1 MIFLVVYIPPTAN
14 AVDASDVIH
23 TVVAGLQTRHPDAFI
38 AISGD
43 FNHITLAAT
52 LPTFKQFVDCPTREN
67 KTLDLLYANVKD
79 AYSSTALPPLG
90 KSDHNLIHLQPLYK
104 PQVQRLPVTTRTVR
118 RWSQETDEALQGCF
132 ELTDWELLCDSHGED
147 LDDLTDC
154 ITGYINFCVDSVVPT
169 VTVRCFPNN
178 KPWVTRDIKVL
189 LNEKKRAFRDRDRE
203 QMRRVQRRLKERIQQ
218 GKDSYRMKLERKLQQ
233 NNLKDVWSGMR
244 SITGYKTSGSQTI
257 GGGTE
262 RANELNLFFNRFD
275 ERAPDYPSPSSST
288 TIHLQ
293 TSSPAAHPP
302 FLPDYTLP
310 VLSPPTITSPHP
322 LQHTRQTDLRKELCR
337 LRPGKAAGPDG
348 VSQPKGPQ
356 NMCNPA
362 ELSSAAHLQPEP
374 ESGEGPCT
382 VEDILPGTCTEEG
395 ASQHPQR
402 LQTGGTD
409 VSPDEV
415 PGEAGPVTSSA
426 LGQLIIGP
434 SSVCLPAETRCGGR
448 HHLPAPPCLRP
459 PGQSG
464 KHCENPVLGLLQCVR
479 HHPACSAGE

>member
-1 MIFLVVYIPPTAN
+1 MGNVRSLANKTDELAGLVRTQRVYRESSVLCFTETWLHEDIPDVNVTVDGFQTVRADRNHRESGKRKGGGLAILINNKWCHPGHVTVKERVCSPDIELLAVSLRPYYLPREFSHVIFLVVYIPPTAN
-14 AVDASDVIH
+14 AVHASDVIH
-23 TVVAGLQTRHPDAFI
+23 TVVAGLQTRHPDSFF

-118 RWSQETDEALQGCF
+118 RWSQETDEALKGCF

-203 QMRRVQRRLKERIQQ
+203 QMRRVQRKLKERIQQ

-244 SITGYKTSGSQTI
+244 SITGYKPSGSQTI

-302 FLPDYTLP
+302 FLSRTGRTTPCLFSP
-310 VLSPPTITSPHP
+310 PNHHLSPEIG
-322 LQHTRQTDLRKELCR
+322 R
-337 LRPGKAAGPDG
+337 
-348 VSQPKGPQ
+348 
-356 NMCNPA
+356 
-362 ELSSAAHLQPEP
+362 AH
-374 ESGEGPCT
+374 
-382 VEDILPGTCTEEG
+382 V
-395 ASQHPQR
+395 
-402 LQTGGTD
+402 
-409 VSPDEV
+409 
-415 PGEAGPVTSSA
+415 
-426 LGQLIIGP
+426 
-434 SSVCLPAETRCGGR
+434 
-448 HHLPAPPCLRP
+448 
-459 PGQSG
+459 
-464 KHCENPVLGLLQCVR
+464 
-479 HHPACSAGE
+479 